1 MDVGITARHGT
12 LTAEAHD
19 YIERK
24 LPKLAHLHDKV
35 QSVQVTVDF
44 SAHGPELEMVVVEPH
59 HRFIAKEAQ
68 PTVQAAFDNALAKME
83 GQLRKHKEKIQE
95 HHSGVDKHAR

>member
-1 MDVGITARHGT
+1 MDSAISARHGT
-12 LTAEAHD
+12 LTPDAHD
-19 YIERK
+19 YIEKK
-24 LPKLAHLHDKV
+24 LPKLVHLHDKV

-44 SAHGPELEMVVVEPH
+44 SAHGPEVELVVTEPH
-59 HRFIAKEAQ
+59 RQFVAKEAQ

-83 GQLRKHKEKIQE
+83 GQLRKHKEKVQE